1 MLHASP
7 RRRTLAAVACTA
19 ALAVTASGC
28 AAFSDD
34 TGTGGAGAATAD
46 GELSVVTSF
55 YPLQYLTEQVAGDDA
70 TVTNLTQPGSEPHD
84 LELTPALT
92 AEIVDADLVV
102 HESALQPSVA
112 DSIDQN
118 AGGTALDVGEAADLV
133 PFSEEEQGHEHEGE
147 HEGEDHA
154 HEEGHDEHEDGHDHG
169 DLDPHFWLDAARM
182 ADVADAIADQLA
194 EVDPDNADTYRQNA
208 AAVRDDLGSL
218 DGEYDQR
225 LASCDRDTI
234 VVSHDAFGY
243 LEKYGVEVAPIAGLS
258 PDAEPTPA
266 DLASLQDLIAD
277 DGITTVFYE
286 RLVSPRFSRAL
297 ADDAGVETAVLD
309 PIEGLSDETSS
320 EDYVSLMESNL
331 QALVRANGCS

>member
-1 MLHASP
+1 MPISSSRP
-7 RRRTLAAVACTA
+7 RRTLAAVACTA

-34 TGTGGAGAATAD
+34 AGSGGAGAAD
-46 GELSVVTSF
+46 GQLDVVTSF
-55 YPLQYLTEQVAGDDA
+55 YPLQYLTERVAGDDA
-70 TVTNLTQPGSEPHD
+70 AVTNLTQPGAEPHD

-112 DSIDQN
+112 ASIDQN
-118 AGGTALDVGEAADLV
+118 AGGTTLDVSEAADLL
-133 PFSEEEQGHEHEGE
+133 PFAEE
-147 HEGEDHA
+147 EGEDHA
-154 HEEGHDEHEDGHDHG
+154 HEDDHGDDHAHEEEGEHDHDHG
-169 DLDPHFWLDAARM
+169 DLDPHFWQDPARM
-182 ADVADAIADQLA
+182 ADVADAIAEQLA
-194 EVDPDNADTYRQNA
+194 EADPGAAETFRQNA
-208 AAVRDDLGSL
+208 AAVREDLASL
-218 DGEYDQR
+218 DAELEQR
-225 LASCDRDTI
+225 LASCERDTI

-266 DLASLQDLIAD
+266 DLAELQDLIAD

-286 RLVSPRFSRAL
+286 RLVSPRFSEAL
-297 ADDAGVETAVLD
+297 ASDAGVQTAVLD

-320 EDYVSLMESNL
+320 EDYLSLMESNL
-331 QALVRANGCS
+331 QAIARANGCS

>member
-1 MLHASP
+1 MPHASP

-34 TGTGGAGAATAD
+34 TGSGAGGAGATAD

-55 YPLQYLTEQVAGDDA
+55 YPLQYLTERVAGDDA

-102 HESALQPSVA
+102 YESALQPSVA
-112 DSIDQN
+112 DNIDQN
-118 AGGTALDVGEAADLV
+118 AGGTALDVGEAADLI
-133 PFSEEEQGHEHEGE
+133 PFSEEEEQGDHESDHEGE
-147 HEGEDHA
+147 HA
-154 HEEGHDEHEDGHDHG
+154 HEEGAEGHDHDHG
-169 DLDPHFWLDAARM
+169 DLDPHFWLDPARM

-208 AAVRDDLGSL
+208 ATVRDDLGSL

-225 LASCDRDTI
+225 LAACDRDTI

-243 LEKYGVEVAPIAGLS
+243 LQKYGVEVAPIAGLS

-286 RLVSPRFSRAL
+286 RLVSPRFSQAL